1 MLLPQGRDPHCWE
14 KALIILEDEGLAP
27 RANGLTDLSLGEFV
41 PKKKNVLAAERGEGR
56 GGQSLGIGGS
66 LESEILEM

>member
-1 MLLPQGRDPHCWE
+1 M
-14 KALIILEDEGLAP
+14 EDEGLAP